1 MSQTL
6 YQVII
11 DLHSKPS
18 DEFYFKIQDESIRE
32 TLAELPH
39 IIQVFHNPLYDLN
52 ETVGSDIDFML
63 GAVFGQ
69 IISRSNWLYYVR
81 RVLKPTPEQY
91 IKINSRLFSKAPEF
105 RTKILEIVRS

>member
-1 MSQTL
+1 MKVENIQIMNESER
-6 YQVII
+6 
-11 DLHSKPS
+11 
-18 DEFYFKIQDESIRE
+18 DEFYFEIQDEAIRE
-32 TLAELPH
+32 TLKELPY
-39 IIQVFHNPLYDLN
+39 IMQVFHNPLYDLN

-69 IISRSNWLYYVR
+69 ILSHSSWLSYVR
-81 RVLKPTPEQY
+81 RASRPTPEQH

>member
-1 MSQTL
+1 MSE
-6 YQVII
+6 
-11 DLHSKPS
+11 SES
-18 DEFYFKIQDESIRE
+18 DKFYFKIQDESIRE
-32 TLAELPH
+32 TLPN

-52 ETVGSDIDFML
+52 ETVGSDSDFML

-69 IISRSNWLYYVR
+69 IISHSSWLYYVR
-81 RVLKPTPEQY
+81 RASRPTPEQF